1 MRPFIARTLALAA
14 CMSLLMPSAL
24 AARFVDLSGNWTEKY
39 VNLLSDE
46 GVIGAEEDGKFKP
59 DKPVTRAVLAAWL
72 VKVLKLDNQPVGNTP
87 SFPDVKPTD
96 WFYKPVEI
104 IRQNNYIAGYADGF
118 RPHQFIQR
126 AEVITILSRTLST
139 PTPGA
144 EQIQEALAKFT
155 DASKVPDWAKTGVAK
170 ASLAGIVVTEKADQL
185 NPTALASRAD
195 TAALMYGLE
204 QYITKQTI
212 AQSEADAISPQS
224 AQSSDWQGGGA
235 QPPQN
240 YAGVPPQG
248 AYPPPQ
254 GGYPPVQGGYP
265 PPAQGAYPPPPQ
277 YGGAPQY
284 PPPGGYGAPDYSG
297 RVTELVPGQ
306 QYGGAQGAYPP
317 PPAYAGYPPPGYGQP
332 PPNFLQGGVAVV
344 AAGTHFRASL
354 KNSLD
359 SGSTQPGEEV
369 TATLSEPLLSNGSE
383 VVPAGSRLVG
393 NVTNVVSAKRFKAG
407 ANGKVDIRFTAIET
421 PDGRRFPLS
430 ASVDTTQ
437 QRLTGGTGAGRV
449 GKGLTTMGIGA
460 AGGAA
465 LGTALGAIVGGT
477 TNSQSMGKSVGMGA
491 VFGTALG
498 AGVGGI
504 GAVVRKGSE
513 VKIPA
518 GTPLPVQLDESLQVT
533 IGRAVNNPYPQQPGY
548 GYGGPAVQQP
558 QGYFPQQ

>member
-1 MRPFIARTLALAA
+1 MRPFLARSLALAA
-14 CMSLLMPSAL
+14 LLSMLMPASL

-46 GVIGAEEDGKFKP
+46 GVIGAEDDGKFKP

-72 VKVLKLDNQPVGNTP
+72 VKVLHLDSQPIGSTP
-87 SFPDVKPTD
+87 SFPDVQPTD

-144 EQIQEALAKFT
+144 SEIQEALSRYSDGA
-155 DASKVPDWAKTGVAK
+155 KVPDWAKTGVAK
-170 ASLAGIVVTEKADQL
+170 ATLAGIVLTQKEGEL
-185 NPTALASRAD
+185 NPSALATRAD
-195 TAALMYGLE
+195 TAALLYGLE

-212 AQSEADAISPQS
+212 AQSESQASATQAAPAADWP
-224 AQSSDWQGGGA
+224 GGR
-235 QPPQN
+235 PQN
-240 YAGVPPQG
+240 YASTPP
-248 AYPPPQ
+248 ASPYPPP
-254 GGYPPVQGGYP
+254 GGQYP
-265 PPAQGAYPPPPQ
+265 PPTQGAYPPPPA
-277 YGGAPQY
+277 YGAPQY
-284 PPPGGYGAPDYSG
+284 PPPGGGYAAPDYTG
-297 RVTELVPGQ
+297 RVSEQGQ
-306 QYGGAQGAYPP
+306 YPP
-317 PPAYAGYPPPGYGQP
+317 PVSYGGQTAAYPPPGYGQP
-332 PPNFLQGGVAVV
+332 PPGYGQPPPNYLQGGVAVV

-369 TATLSEPLLSNGSE
+369 TATLSEPLTSNGAE

-393 NVTNVVSAKRFKAG
+393 NVTNVVSAKRFRAG

-437 QRLTGGTGAGRV
+437 QRLTGGSGAGRV
-449 GKGLTTMGIGA
+449 GKGLATMGIGA

-477 TNSQSMGKSVGMGA
+477 TNSSSMGKSVGMGA

-498 AGVGGI
+498 AGVGGV

-533 IGRAVNNPYPQQPGY
+533 IGRAVNNPYPPPPAY
-548 GYGGPAVQQP
+548 GYGAPPVQQP